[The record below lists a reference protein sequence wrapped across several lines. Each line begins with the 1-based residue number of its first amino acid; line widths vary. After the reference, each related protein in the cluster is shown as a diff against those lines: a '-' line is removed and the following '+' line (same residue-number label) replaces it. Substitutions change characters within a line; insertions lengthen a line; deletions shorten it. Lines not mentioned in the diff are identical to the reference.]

1 MMSLDKV
8 VEIDKKFLAAKFFF
22 DKIGWELVG
31 TKDISNEEIYLVKKK
46 KKQKILDF
54 TSYNS

>member
-8 VEIDKKFLAAKFFF
+8 VEIDKKFLAAKNFF

-46 KKQKILDF
+46 KKQKIIRYLD
-54 TSYNS
+54 